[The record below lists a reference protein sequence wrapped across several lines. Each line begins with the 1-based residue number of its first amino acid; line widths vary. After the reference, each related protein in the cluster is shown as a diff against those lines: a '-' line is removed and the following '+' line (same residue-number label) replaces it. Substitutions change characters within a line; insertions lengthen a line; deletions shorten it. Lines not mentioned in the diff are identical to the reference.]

1 MQQLK
6 RTITRSSPSKGPAV
20 QDLARELQSA
30 TFALPGLS
38 LQSVSLSKSYSTS
51 VLQSPVCNTT
61 VITVAL
67 YNPYGL
73 ISYHLQWTLT
83 VVQLINHLFGKS
95 E

>member
-1 MQQLK
+1 MQ
-6 RTITRSSPSKGPAV
+6 G
-20 QDLARELQSA
+20 LAHELQSA
-30 TFALPGLS
+30 TSALPGLS
-38 LQSVSLSKSYSTS
+38 LQSVGLSKSYNTS
-51 VLQSPVCNTT
+51 VLESSVCNTI

-83 VVQLINHLFGKS
+83 VVLLINHLFGKS